1 MSSLWERGVLMM
13 DKEPENTEQAEWKY
27 QKEFP
32 IQGRMRE
39 VIKLTIEATK
49 AELEKNRKKLR
60 KLQYGG

>member
-1 MSSLWERGVLMM
+1 ME
-13 DKEPENTEQAEWKY
+13 KEDEKTKQAEWKY

-60 KLQYGG
+60 KLQYGS

>member
-1 MSSLWERGVLMM
+1 ME
-13 DKEPENTEQAEWKY
+13 KNPEKDESEVEQQAKWKH

-39 VIKLTIEATK
+39 VVKLTIEATK

-60 KLQYGG
+60 KLQYGS